1 MSSNLILKNENVIP
15 EISEKAILHLIMLIL
30 GKLFYTYKLI
40 RIALKPSILMTSIL
54 LAQLLNVNVKL
65 MLIIFFLFDRRGFF
79 KKEKKEA
86 CFILTCYIVLLHRVI
101 V

>member
-15 EISEKAILHLIMLIL
+15 EISEKPILHLIMLIL

-40 RIALKPSILMTSIL
+40 HIALKPSILMTSIL

-65 MLIIFFLFDRRGFF
+65 MLIIFLFDRRGFF

-86 CFILTCYIVLLHRVI
+86 CFILTCYIVLLHRVT

>member
-40 RIALKPSILMTSIL
+40 HIALKPSILMTSIL
-54 LAQLLNVNVKL
+54 LAQLLNVNVTL
-65 MLIIFFLFDRRGFF
+65 MLIIFLFDTRGFF

>member
-1 MSSNLILKNENVIP
+1 MSSNLTLKNENVIP

-40 RIALKPSILMTSIL
+40 HIALKPSILMTSIL
-54 LAQLLNVNVKL
+54 LAQLLNVNVTL
-65 MLIIFFLFDRRGFF
+65 MLIIFLFDTRGFF

>member
-40 RIALKPSILMTSIL
+40 QIALKPSILMTSIL

-65 MLIIFFLFDRRGFF
+65 MLIIFLFDRRGFF

-86 CFILTCYIVLLHRVI
+86 CFILTCYIVLLHRVT

>member
-40 RIALKPSILMTSIL
+40 HIALKPSILMTSIL

-65 MLIIFFLFDRRGFF
+65 MLIIFFCLIGVVFLRKRR
-79 KKEKKEA
+79 KK
-86 CFILTCYIVLLHRVI
+86 LVLY
-101 V
+101 

>member
-1 MSSNLILKNENVIP
+1 MSSNLTLKNENVIP
-15 EISEKAILHLIMLIL
+15 EISEKAILHPIMLIL

-40 RIALKPSILMTSIL
+40 HIALKPSILMTSIL
-54 LAQLLNVNVKL
+54 LAQLLNVNVTL
-65 MLIIFFLFDRRGFF
+65 MLIIFLFDTRGFF

>member
-40 RIALKPSILMTSIL
+40 HIALKPSILMTSIL
-54 LAQLLNVNVKL
+54 LAQLLNVNVTL
-65 MLIIFFLFDRRGFF
+65 MLIIFLFDTRGFF

-86 CFILTCYIVLLHRVI
+86 CFILTCYIVLLYRVI

>member
-15 EISEKAILHLIMLIL
+15 EISEKAILHPIMLIL

-40 RIALKPSILMTSIL
+40 HIALKPSILMTSIL
-54 LAQLLNVNVKL
+54 LAQLSNVNVKL
-65 MLIIFFLFDRRGFF
+65 MLIIFLFDRRGFF

-86 CFILTCYIVLLHRVI
+86 CFILTCYIVLLHRVT